1 MSTDIC
7 ICQFWIFN
15 LDMTK
20 GQSPNSMLKMFL
32 ICILE
37 VFLFLPPSIRISCF
51 CISGQFCSISHRERW
66 PLLCIPRCPKVK
78 ERDRG
83 MPGTLSLSPTMHY
96 YASSSSSSSPPTPS
110 SPLTPPTPS
119 TISACVGFVFYCCFF
134 RLDHVDSETLLKTA
148 NKLTNNQIIHKQT
161 DTQPQRREDVR
172 HVECGFRDTFK
183 DKISKICEDKY
194 VLTLNYKSWCWLI
207 LIDADYCRCW
217 CPQQ

>member
-1 MSTDIC
+1 MATDIC

-20 GQSPNSMLKMFL
+20 GQSPNSMLNMFY

-37 VFLFLPPSIRISCF
+37 VFLFLSPSFRISCF

-66 PLLCIPRCPKVK
+66 PVLCIPRCPKVK

-119 TISACVGFVFYCCFF
+119 TISACVGIVFYCFLPAGPCGFQDTF
-134 RLDHVDSETLLKTA
+134 KDSKQTNKYTE

-161 DTQPQRREDVR
+161 DTHSRKKA
-172 HVECGFRDTFK
+172 GSRDPGSRTFFGP
-183 DKISKICEDKY
+183 
-194 VLTLNYKSWCWLI
+194 N
-207 LIDADYCRCW
+207 
-217 CPQQ
+217 